1 MYKFTNIFY
10 IKKISTKVLSFNILQ
25 MKNKWTLF
33 IEYINR
39 QKIGD
44 TLYRQDILSSTDEQ
58 HPKGCTTVDNYRN
71 WLVLSGF
78 LEKTNKK
85 GEYKLLKHIDE
96 NLLQK
101 EIKKMAYNYEYK
113 MNQERFEKLSE
124 ILIEENIEL

>member
-1 MYKFTNIFY
+1 
-10 IKKISTKVLSFNILQ
+10 

-39 QKIGD
+39 QKIGSVI
-44 TLYRQDILSSTDEQ
+44 YRQDILSSTDE
-58 HPKGCTTVDNYRN
+58 KGGGNTTVDNYRN

-96 NLLQK
+96 NLLQG
-101 EIKKMAYNYEYK
+101 EIKKMAYNFEYK
-113 MNQERFEKLSE
+113 MNQERFEKLSK